1 MKILVTA
8 AGSYGDVAP
17 YTGLGARLQ
26 EAGHTVALAA
36 DASYAP
42 LVRAAGLEFRALPAD
57 PRAASRRAQGGA
69 PGGQRELMRRAAAFV
84 RELGPGIA
92 DAAAQGADLL
102 LLSATTAP
110 LGRHAAEAM
119 DIPSLDLP
127 LQPNAPTGDFPPVV
141 TGTRSLGRWGNRT
154 AGRLS
159 LRVVDRLY
167 ADGVRELRAR
177 LGLPPVSAGTLRR
190 RRNADRRTVLHGVS
204 PALVPRPSDWRP
216 GLELVGNWWP
226 YTAPDAALPP
236 ALEDFLA
243 AGPPPVFVGFGSMGA
258 GAGAGARDD
267 GTAARLTANVAAALR
282 RAGVRGVIQSGWA
295 GLGGPDDGD
304 VGLENGDGPEGGTGP
319 ESGDGPESGS
329 GSGAGDDILT
339 VGEVPHALLFPRTA
353 AVVHHAGAGTT
364 AAALRAGVPA
374 VPVPVTADQPFWA
387 ARLAAVGA
395 GTGPVP
401 FRALAEGEGAPDLLA
416 TAITR
421 AVREPAYRA
430 AATGIARR
438 MAAEDGAG
446 EVVKVVEG
454 EG

>member
-57 PRAASRRAQGGA
+57 PRRERSGAFGGK
-69 PGGQRELMRRAAAFV
+69 RELMRRAAAFT
-84 RELGPGIA
+84 RELGPGLA

-119 DIPSLDLP
+119 DIPYLDLP

-141 TGTRSLGRWGNRT
+141 AGTRSLGRRGNRA

-177 LGLPPVSAGTLRR
+177 LGLPPVSTGALRR
-190 RRNADRRTVLHGVS
+190 RRGADRRTVLHGVS
-204 PALVPRPSDWRP
+204 PALVPRPTDWHP

-243 AGPPPVFVGFGSMGA
+243 AGPPPVFVGFGSMAA
-258 GAGAGARDD
+258 GAGDD
-267 GTAARLTANVAAALR
+267 GTAARLTANVVAALR
-282 RAGVRGVIQSGWA
+282 RARVRGVLQSGWA
-295 GLGGPDDGD
+295 GLAGP
-304 VGLENGDGPEGGTGP
+304 ETGDG
-319 ESGDGPESGS
+319 
-329 GSGAGDDILT
+329 ILT

-395 GTGPVP
+395 GTDAVP
-401 FRALAEGEGAPDLLA
+401 FRALAQEEGGADLLA
-416 TAITR
+416 EAVAR
-421 AVREPAYRA
+421 AVREPAHRA

-446 EVVKVVEG
+446 EVLKAVENG
-454 EG
+454 G